1 MGLLLRYWIWLSRI
15 GTWKTETIKAL
26 LARFQDPKAIYYGKK
41 QDFLDI
47 PGLWDKLL
55 EGLMNKSLLEA
66 QRILADCHS
75 KRIKVLTFGDA
86 AYPER
91 LRNIPDAPVVLYYRG
106 TLPRFDG
113 EAAIAVVGTRKASSY
128 GMLAAKRMGFQ
139 IAQGGG
145 LLVSGMASGIDSSA
159 MRGALSAG
167 RPVVA
172 VFGCGVDVIYPRS
185 EWSLYEDTA
194 IHGCMLSE
202 YPPGTS
208 ADGFHF
214 PQRNRIISG
223 LSCGV
228 LVVEAPEKSG
238 ALITARRALDQG
250 RDVFSVP
257 GNIDVPSCAGSN
269 RLLREGAIAVTS
281 GYEVLEE
288 YQWLFPEKIL
298 PFQVAAEVCSPE
310 SEGTGC
316 RVAEPIAVPAADPPE
331 SARNIEKQAFC
342 SLTPDQQTLVT
353 MLEAGKL
360 PVDELIAGAGIPAAR
375 VLAALTILEIQ
386 GMVIRLPGKIYLLAQ
401 DSENI

>member
-15 GTWKTETIKAL
+15 GTWKTETIQAL
-26 LARFQDPKAIYYGKK
+26 LARFQDPKAIYFGKK

-47 PGLWDKLL
+47 SGLRDKLL
-55 EGLMNKSLLEA
+55 EGLLNKSLLDA
-66 QRILADCHS
+66 QRILMDCHS
-75 KRIKVLTFGDA
+75 KRIKVLTFGDN

-106 TLPRFDG
+106 TLPHFD
-113 EAAIAVVGTRKASSY
+113 EEPTIAVVGTRKASSY

-145 LLVSGMASGIDSSA
+145 LLVSGMASGIDAAA
-159 MRGALSAG
+159 MRGALSAE

-185 EWSLYEDTA
+185 EWNLYEDTA

-238 ALITARRALDQG
+238 ALITAQRALDQG
-250 RDVFSVP
+250 RDVFTVP
-257 GNIDVPSCAGSN
+257 GNIDAPSCSGSN

-288 YQWLFPEKIL
+288 YQWMFPEKIQ
-298 PFQVAAEVCSPE
+298 PFQVATEAYTTK
-310 SEGTGC
+310 SEEPVC
-316 RVAEPIAVPAADPPE
+316 RVAEPKAVPVAEQAE
-331 SARNIEKQAFC
+331 SSRKAEKCDFC
-342 SLTPDQQTLVT
+342 FLTPDQQTLVT
-353 MLEAGKL
+353 MLEAGRL
-360 PVDELIAGAGIPAAR
+360 PVDELIGGSGIPAAR

-386 GMVIRLPGKIYLLAQ
+386 GMVIRLPGKIYMLAQ
-401 DSENI
+401 DSGNM

>member
-1 MGLLLRYWIWLSRI
+1 MENGDDP
-15 GTWKTETIKAL
+15 GP
-26 LARFQDPKAIYYGKK
+26 LARFENPKSIYYGKK
-41 QDFLDI
+41 QDFMDI
-47 PGLWDKLL
+47 PGLRDKLL
-55 EGLMNKSLLEA
+55 EGLLNKSLLEA
-66 QRILADCHS
+66 QRILVDCHS
-75 KRIKVLTFGDA
+75 KRIKILTFGDS

-106 TLPRFDG
+106 TLPHFDE
-113 EAAIAVVGTRKASSY
+113 EATIAVVGTRKASSY

-145 LLVSGMASGIDSSA
+145 LLVSGMASGIDGAA
-159 MRGALSAG
+159 MRGALSANK
-167 RPVVA
+167 PVVA

-185 EWSLYEDTA
+185 EWNLYEDTA

-238 ALITARRALDQG
+238 ALITAQRALDQG
-250 RDVFSVP
+250 RDVFTVP

-269 RLLREGAIAVTS
+269 RLLREGAIAVTT

-288 YQWLFPEKIL
+288 YQWLFPEKIQ
-298 PFQVAAEVCSPE
+298 PFQVATETDTPKNEEPA
-310 SEGTGC
+310 C
-316 RVAEPIAVPAADPPE
+316 RVAEPQVVPVLDKKDNLSKTE
-331 SARNIEKQAFC
+331 RHNLC

-353 MLEAGKL
+353 MLEGGKL

-386 GMVIRLPGKIYLLAQ
+386 GMVIRLPGKIYMLSQ
-401 DSENI
+401 NSGNI